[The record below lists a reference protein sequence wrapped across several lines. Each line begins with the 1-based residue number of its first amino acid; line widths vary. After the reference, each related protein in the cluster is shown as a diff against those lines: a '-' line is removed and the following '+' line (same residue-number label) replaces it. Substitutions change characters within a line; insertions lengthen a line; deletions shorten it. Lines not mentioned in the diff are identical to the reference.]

1 MSNSEAVGIS
11 GAAPSH
17 RRLSDLAV
25 VVAAAVLTGAA
36 FARHG
41 ASADTF
47 VDAFVICVLVVISR
61 VDIERRIIP
70 NRIVVPAWGIVLVAN
85 IALHP
90 GDWWHWVLASL
101 GCGFLFLA
109 FERLSNGG
117 LGMGDVKLVAF
128 LGAALGSDVVLALI
142 IGTTLSAIVSIAII
156 VRHGAEGRK
165 RTIPLG
171 PFLAAGAIA
180 VLIFV

>member
-1 MSNSEAVGIS
+1 MSNSEAMAS
-11 GAAPSH
+11 SAGASQ
-17 RRLSDLAV
+17 RRLADLAV
-25 VVAAAVLTGAA
+25 FLAAAVLTGAV
-36 FARHG
+36 FVRHG
-41 ASADTF
+41 ASADSL

-70 NRIVVPAWGIVLVAN
+70 NAIVLPAWGIVLVAN
-85 IALHP
+85 LALHP
-90 GDWWHWVLASL
+90 EDWWHWLLASL
-101 GCGFLFLA
+101 GCGVLFLA

-128 LGAALGSDVVLALI
+128 LGAALGSDVVLALV
-142 IGTTLSAIVSIAII
+142 IGATLAALVSIAII
-156 VRHGAEGRK
+156 VRHGAEGRT
-165 RTIPLG
+165 RTIPYG